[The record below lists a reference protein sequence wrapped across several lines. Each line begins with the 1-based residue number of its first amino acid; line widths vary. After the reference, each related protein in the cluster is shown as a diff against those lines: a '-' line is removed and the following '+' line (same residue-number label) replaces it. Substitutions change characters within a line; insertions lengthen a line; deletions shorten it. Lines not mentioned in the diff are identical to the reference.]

1 MDPLVI
7 SMDGGTFANR
17 LITPINLPVS
27 RSFSGSTG
35 IFPAGPMSTAVPK
48 SVAPPRSFTFNKCLN
63 MSISL
68 IYVFLFRYCKKP
80 PDAEIIIRNRL
91 ILTSAPDIFSS
102 AGSSSGCPL
111 ATAKR
116 FAEEASRDS
125 EASNAFILLNK
136 AIFCY
141 FLF

>member
-7 SMDGGTFANR
+7 SMEGGTFANR

-48 SVAPPRSFTFNKCLN
+48 SVAPPRSFTFNKRLK

-68 IYVFLFRYCKKP
+68 SYVFLFW
-80 PDAEIIIRNRL
+80 
-91 ILTSAPDIFSS
+91 
-102 AGSSSGCPL
+102 
-111 ATAKR
+111 
-116 FAEEASRDS
+116 
-125 EASNAFILLNK
+125 
-136 AIFCY
+136 
-141 FLF
+141 

>member
-7 SMDGGTFANR
+7 SMDGGTFAIR

-48 SVAPPRSFTFNKCLN
+48 SVAPPRSFTYNKCLK

-68 IYVFLFRYCKKP
+68 SYVFWLKP
-80 PDAEIIIRNRL
+80 PDA
-91 ILTSAPDIFSS
+91 
-102 AGSSSGCPL
+102 
-111 ATAKR
+111 K
-116 FAEEASRDS
+116 
-125 EASNAFILLNK
+125 NK
-136 AIFCY
+136 ERHR
-141 FLF
+141 